1 MRHSRT
7 IILALLA
14 IMAISIFAAG
24 GIAVT
29 DKISLVILPAKIGSG
44 WNMDEVDYLLS
55 IMEEQ
60 ALELGRFQLFPRADL
75 QQIMKERN
83 MSEFGVSD
91 AIEIGKL
98 GGSKYA
104 LLLTL
109 TELSSAWSDKSKSY
123 EATSRYTI
131 KLYNIENGELLASKT
146 MESSGSSKDTG
157 QKAITDALKSTASSI
172 WLELREIFKLEAYVK
187 SVSGNNVVLAGIDPK
202 LAQKGFIFEIE
213 TSSGGI
219 GYVKVTGYNKAD
231 GTVVTKFMYGEK
243 PMQYDVAT
251 EYPTPGVHAG
261 LGLSTFS
268 GMFGLGVSAWTDG
281 SDSTIPLPIYVGVGT
296 FLGSILNYTPAY
308 VNLGAGLKLLEMGRI
323 GVQVNGGIS
332 LIGLFDLDTS
342 DMAGMLYGAFAGGM
356 LTYEFNPSLGIYGS
370 AGYSMYFSEDGLS
383 GLSIQLGVYF

>member
-14 IMAISIFAAG
+14 IMAVSIFAAG

-157 QKAITDALKSTASSI
+157 QKAITDALKSTVSSI

-187 SVSGNNVVLAGIDPK
+187 SVSGNNVVLAGLDPK
-202 LAQKGFIFEIE
+202 LAQRGFIFEIE

-243 PMQYDVAT
+243 PMQYDIAT
-251 EYPTPGVHAG
+251 EYPTPGIHAG
-261 LGLSTFS
+261 LGISTFS
-268 GMFGLGVSAWTDG
+268 GMFGLGISAWTDG

-296 FLGSILNYTPAY
+296 FLGSILSHTPAY
-308 VNLGAGLKLLEMGRI
+308 VELGAGFKLLEMGRI
-323 GVQVNGGIS
+323 GVLVNGGIS
-332 LIGLFDLDTS
+332 IIGLFDLDTS
-342 DMAGMLYGAFAGGM
+342 DVIGMLYGAFAGGM

-370 AGYSMYFSEDGLS
+370 AGYSMYLSDDGLS
-383 GLSIQLGVYF
+383 GLSVQLGIYF

>member
-146 MESSGSSKDTG
+146 MESSGSS
-157 QKAITDALKSTASSI
+157 
-172 WLELREIFKLEAYVK
+172 
-187 SVSGNNVVLAGIDPK
+187 
-202 LAQKGFIFEIE
+202 
-213 TSSGGI
+213 
-219 GYVKVTGYNKAD
+219 
-231 GTVVTKFMYGEK
+231 
-243 PMQYDVAT
+243 
-251 EYPTPGVHAG
+251 
-261 LGLSTFS
+261 
-268 GMFGLGVSAWTDG
+268 
-281 SDSTIPLPIYVGVGT
+281 
-296 FLGSILNYTPAY
+296 
-308 VNLGAGLKLLEMGRI
+308 RI
-323 GVQVNGGIS
+323 Q
-332 LIGLFDLDTS
+332 
-342 DMAGMLYGAFAGGM
+342 AKR
-356 LTYEFNPSLGIYGS
+356 
-370 AGYSMYFSEDGLS
+370 
-383 GLSIQLGVYF
+383 QLQMH

>member
-187 SVSGNNVVLAGIDPK
+187 SVSGDNVVLAGIDPK

-219 GYVKVTGYNKAD
+219 GYVKVTGYNRAD

-296 FLGSILNYTPAY
+296 FLGSISNYTPAY

>member
-14 IMAISIFAAG
+14 IMAVSIFAAG

-187 SVSGNNVVLAGIDPK
+187 SVSGDNVVLAGIDPK

-219 GYVKVTGYNKAD
+219 GYVKATGYNKAD

>member
-243 PMQYDVAT
+243 PMQYDIAT
-251 EYPTPGVHAG
+251 EYPTPGIHAG
-261 LGLSTFS
+261 LGISTFS

>member
-14 IMAISIFAAG
+14 IMAVSIFAAG

-268 GMFGLGVSAWTDG
+268 GMFGLGISAWTDG

-296 FLGSILNYTPAY
+296 FLGSILSHTPAY

>member
-1 MRHSRT
+1 MRYSRT
-7 IILALLA
+7 IILTLLA
-14 IMAISIFAAG
+14 IMAVSIFAAG

-29 DKISLVILPAKIGSG
+29 DKINLVILPGKIGNG

-104 LLLTL
+104 ILLTL
-109 TELSSAWSDKSKSY
+109 TELSAAWSDKSKSY

-146 MESSGSSKDTG
+146 MESSGSSKDTS

-187 SVSGNNVVLAGIDPK
+187 SVSGDNIVLAGIDPK
-202 LAQKGFIFEIE
+202 LAQKGFIFQIE
-213 TSSGGI
+213 TSTGGV
-219 GYVKVTGYNKAD
+219 GYVKVTGYNKTD

-251 EYPTPGVHAG
+251 EYPTTGVHAG
-261 LGLSTFS
+261 LGLSMFS

-296 FLGSILNYTPAY
+296 FLGSVAGYTPAY
-308 VNLGAGLKLLEMGRI
+308 VDLGAGFKLLEMGRI

-332 LIGLFDLDTS
+332 VIGLFDLDTY
-342 DMAGMLYGAFAGGM
+342 DVAGMLYGAFAGGM
-356 LTYEFNPSLGIYGS
+356 LTYEFNPSFGIYGS

>member
-202 LAQKGFIFEIE
+202 LAQKGFVFEIE

>member
-14 IMAISIFAAG
+14 IMAVSIFAAG

-187 SVSGNNVVLAGIDPK
+187 SVSGDNVVLAGIDPK

-213 TSSGGI
+213 TSSGGV

>member
-14 IMAISIFAAG
+14 IMAVSIFAAG

-213 TSSGGI
+213 TSSGGV

>member
-187 SVSGNNVVLAGIDPK
+187 SVSGDNVVLAGIDPK

>member
-1 MRHSRT
+1 
-7 IILALLA
+7 
-14 IMAISIFAAG
+14 
-24 GIAVT
+24 
-29 DKISLVILPAKIGSG
+29 
-44 WNMDEVDYLLS
+44 MDEVDYLLS

-123 EATSRYTI
+123 EATSRIYDQTLQYR
-131 KLYNIENGELLASKT
+131 KRRAPGFQDNGIEWQF
-146 MESSGSSKDTG
+146 KDTG

-251 EYPTPGVHAG
+251 EYPTPGYMLVRPFNV
-261 LGLSTFS
+261 LGYVWIGSKR
-268 GMFGLGVSAWTDG
+268 MDG
-281 SDSTIPLPIYVGVGT
+281 W
-296 FLGSILNYTPAY
+296 
-308 VNLGAGLKLLEMGRI
+308 
-323 GVQVNGGIS
+323 
-332 LIGLFDLDTS
+332 
-342 DMAGMLYGAFAGGM
+342 
-356 LTYEFNPSLGIYGS
+356 
-370 AGYSMYFSEDGLS
+370 
-383 GLSIQLGVYF
+383 

>member
-14 IMAISIFAAG
+14 IMAVSIFAAG

-75 QQIMKERN
+75 HQIMKERN

-187 SVSGNNVVLAGIDPK
+187 SVSGDNVVLAGIDPK

>member
-14 IMAISIFAAG
+14 IMAVSIFAAG

-75 QQIMKERN
+75 HQIMKERN

>member
-14 IMAISIFAAG
+14 IMAVSIFAAG

>member
-187 SVSGNNVVLAGIDPK
+187 SVSGDNVVLAGIDPK

-213 TSSGGI
+213 TSSGGV

>member
-14 IMAISIFAAG
+14 IMAVSIFAAG

-187 SVSGNNVVLAGIDPK
+187 SVSGDNVVLAGIDPK